1 MFFYSSKLL
10 VAVAAFVPSLLWL
23 IFYYREDKHP
33 EPKGLLVKIFFW
45 GILLAAPALLLE
57 LGFRFVLEPSFGRSL
72 FSLSSAPQLTLLLL
86 IFFIGPLVEE
96 ALKIGIVYFNLL
108 KKTFFDEPSDVM
120 IYCVVV
126 GLGFAGIENLLAT
139 LQEQTLKGALL
150 VLSFRFVSS
159 TLLHASATAIAGYWI
174 AKSLQKSKKFLAWFG
189 FSLATILH
197 SCYNYFIYQQGIVG
211 PGFFTL
217 ATFFLLLLMSLAVL
231 SQFKRL
237 EIERSTCVLKNN

>member
-1 MFFYSSKLL
+1 MSLYSLRLL
-10 VAVAAFVPSLLWL
+10 VAICAFIPSLLWL

-57 LGFRFVLEPSFGRSL
+57 LGFKFAFQPDLGQSP
-72 FSLSSAPQLTLLLL
+72 FSLSSSSLLTVFLL
-86 IFFIGPLVEE
+86 IFLVGPMVEE
-96 ALKIGIVYFNLL
+96 ALKIGVVYFNLL
-108 KKTFFDEPSDVM
+108 KKACFDEPSDVM